1 MAKEYRQNASY
12 NDIIGGDNGETP
24 EAEGNEG
31 ADTPQ
36 ESKGSGNTRLP
47 FGLCKRYG
55 IALPEGATPRDAWN
69 ALKGKG
75 ITPEKVYK
83 ELDKKEEKEEKP
95 KAEDQKQGE
104 KATTEEELIT
114 KAKEKN
120 IYLDS
125 LFGHLPENIALEQGN
140 KVLELYEQ
148 FPIKTKTGAPFDIC
162 TDRLGGG
169 TVAQA
174 KYSTNIDHVS
184 ISLDIGSF
192 VNEDYVKTT
201 EEMVKVGW
209 WADTAQE
216 SMKYQSIAHEYGH
229 AIEYSLLSLSGFGEA
244 LEQKLNEL
252 KEAAYYDWRKRAS
265 IQKEYKKAG
274 KALRKQ
280 MFVDRVFPE
289 IFKRAKQ
296 IDSSITIP
304 KNITAKGYETA
315 PNVSRYGAT
324 SWAEYFAESFANGMC
339 GKPNAIGQATV
350 EVIKDIYKGKIKW

>member
-1 MAKEYRQNASY
+1 MAKEYRQNTSY
-12 NDIIGGDNGETP
+12 EEVAGNEGETP
-24 EAEGNEG
+24 EETSGNVNH
-31 ADTPQ
+31 
-36 ESKGSGNTRLP
+36 GNTRLP
-47 FGLCKRYG
+47 FGLCMKYG
-55 IALPEGATPRDAWN
+55 ISLPQDATPRDAWN

-83 ELDKKEEKEEKP
+83 ELNEKEEK
-95 KAEDQKQGE
+95 KGKRKTEEKQGE
-104 KATTEEELIT
+104 KATTKEELIT

-120 IYLDS
+120 IYLS
-125 LFGHLPENIALEQGN
+125 NLFVNLPENIALEQGN

-148 FPIKTKTGAPFDIC
+148 FPIKTKTSAPFGIY

-174 KYSTNIDHVS
+174 KYSTNGEEVS
-184 ISLDIGSF
+184 ISLDIRSF
-192 VNEDYVKTT
+192 ANEDHVKTT

-209 WADTAQE
+209 WADTAQGN
-216 SMKYQSIAHEYGH
+216 MKYQSITHEYGH

-244 LEQKLNEL
+244 VEQKKNEL
-252 KEAAYYDWRKRAS
+252 NEAAYFDWRKRAS
-265 IQKEYKKAG
+265 IQKDYKKAR

-304 KNITAKGYETA
+304 KNITIKGYETA
-315 PNVSRYGAT
+315 PSVSRYGAT

-350 EVIKDIYKGKIKW
+350 EVIQDIYKGKIKW

>member
-12 NDIIGGDNGETP
+12 NEIISGGNGETP

-31 ADTPQ
+31 KDTPQ

-47 FGLCKRYG
+47 FGLCQRYG

-83 ELDKKEEKEEKP
+83 ELDKKEEQQGEP
-95 KAEDQKQGE
+95 KTEAKKQGE
-104 KATTEEELIT
+104 KATTKEELIT

-120 IYLDS
+120 ISLDN
-125 LFGHLPENIALEQGN
+125 LFSHLPENTALEQGN

-148 FPIKTKTGAPFDIC
+148 FPIKTKTGAPFDIYA
-162 TDRLGGG
+162 DRLGGEA
-169 TVAQA
+169 VAQA
-174 KYSTNIDHVS
+174 KYSTNGEKVS
-184 ISLDIGSF
+184 ISLDIRSF

-201 EEMVKVGW
+201 EEMVKAGW

-216 SMKYQSIAHEYGH
+216 SMKYQSISHEFGH

-244 LEQKLNEL
+244 AEQKLNEL
-252 KEAAYYDWRKRAS
+252 KEAAYFDWRKRAS
-265 IQKEYKKAG
+265 IQKDYKKARN
-274 KALRKQ
+274 ALRKQ
-280 MFVDRVFPE
+280 MFADRVFPE
-289 IFKRAKQ
+289 IFKRANQ
-296 IDSSITIP
+296 IDSSIVVP
-304 KNITAKGYETA
+304 KKITVKGYETA
-315 PNVSRYGAT
+315 PKVSSYGAT